1 MEENTKNRCIEV
13 FKKTSKY
20 LKSTYFKFLVTNIRI
35 KLYAKGFEKDESF
48 KLRCH
53 CRSQKILR

>member
-13 FKKTSKY
+13 FKKTLKY

-53 CRSQKILR
+53 RRSRKILK

>member
-13 FKKTSKY
+13 FKKPSKY
-20 LKSTYFKFLVTNIRI
+20 LKSTCFKFLVTNIRI